1 MSQKSSDE
9 ISDKEMPKTFSLQEI
24 KERYSK
30 GLQSVVNERQ
40 PNWRADNSDLSNTS
54 VSQNHKV
61 LVEGLPAGVYICD
74 LLKKYRTSYFD
85 SIYQCLGY
93 IKQNGF
99 HCTLEDW
106 SYFEE
111 GYAVP
116 SEDELREISTI
127 IGFPTN
133 EMLQLRRAQLEQLK
147 YKITDQSIFTIK
159 QEVLRWEHEVCGII
173 ARSKLFFSKGLP
185 IHPQV
190 RDTLIFS
197 SGTIDHFRHNRRS
210 ETQCVTLEVLWNH
223 WEREFW
229 SRPKTESIDPEVSK
243 AEANRDLF
251 PIAIS
256 YTISERGTVDITQ
269 IIDDHLLVHTVKGNK
284 PYQHWCENIP
294 LQFAPQDIHQ
304 QAIPHTLTSMIERL
318 KRGVLGWDL
327 SNINPDK
334 SKYFKQFSPEER
346 TQFKHI
352 LQLNS
357 EHVLYIMD
365 SEEKTFQSGPD
376 VEILFHPKVYS
387 HWSKDKSF
395 FIGDYEIH
403 PLWVKISGDYI
414 LASNRPLPVE
424 WWLHYIDTEWNQ
436 KEEYE

>member
-9 ISDKEMPKTFSLQEI
+9 ISDKEMSKTFSLQEI

-40 PNWRADNSDLSNTS
+40 PNWRTDNSDLSNTS

-74 LLKKYRTSYFD
+74 LLKKYCTSYFD

-159 QEVLRWEHEVCGII
+159 QEVLRWEHEVCGIV
-173 ARSKLFFSKGLP
+173 ARSELFFQRVWPFTP
-185 IHPQV
+185 I
-190 RDTLIFS
+190 
-197 SGTIDHFRHNRRS
+197 
-210 ETQCVTLEVLWNH
+210 
-223 WEREFW
+223 
-229 SRPKTESIDPEVSK
+229 
-243 AEANRDLF
+243 
-251 PIAIS
+251 
-256 YTISERGTVDITQ
+256 
-269 IIDDHLLVHTVKGNK
+269 
-284 PYQHWCENIP
+284 
-294 LQFAPQDIHQ
+294 
-304 QAIPHTLTSMIERL
+304 
-318 KRGVLGWDL
+318 
-327 SNINPDK
+327 
-334 SKYFKQFSPEER
+334 
-346 TQFKHI
+346 
-352 LQLNS
+352 
-357 EHVLYIMD
+357 
-365 SEEKTFQSGPD
+365 
-376 VEILFHPKVYS
+376 
-387 HWSKDKSF
+387 
-395 FIGDYEIH
+395 
-403 PLWVKISGDYI
+403 
-414 LASNRPLPVE
+414 
-424 WWLHYIDTEWNQ
+424 
-436 KEEYE
+436 